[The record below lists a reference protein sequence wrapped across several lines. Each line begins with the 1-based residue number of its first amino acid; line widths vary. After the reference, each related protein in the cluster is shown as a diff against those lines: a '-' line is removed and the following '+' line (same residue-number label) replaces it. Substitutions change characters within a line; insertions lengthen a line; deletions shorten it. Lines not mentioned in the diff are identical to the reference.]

1 MKGVGFQLTSLIF
14 IPIQVIVAIYLMYSF
29 IGISFL
35 SGLLVMILSMLFTFF
50 LMKIQAKLNAKLS
63 KAKDSR
69 MKVTEEILSAIRFIK
84 VNAYEKYFFNKLNLK
99 RK

>member
-14 IPIQVIVAIYLMYSF
+14 IPIQIIIAIYLMYSF

-35 SGLLVMILSMLFTFF
+35 SGLLVMISSMLFTYF
-50 LMKIQAKLNAKLS
+50 LMKIQAKLNSKLL
-63 KAKDSR
+63 KAKDAR

-84 VNAYEKYFFNKLNLK
+84 VNAYEKYFFNKLNKK
-99 RK
+99 RN

>member
-35 SGLLVMILSMLFTFF
+35 SGLFVMISSMLFTYF
-50 LMKIQAKLNAKLS
+50 LMKIQAKLNSNLS
-63 KAKDSR
+63 KAKDAR

-84 VNAYEKYFFNKLNLK
+84 VNSYEKYFFNKLNVK
-99 RK
+99 RN